1 MKNKKRKKPLA
12 HNNVSIEQRIEL
24 SLQLARVIRGG
35 PSLVNYF
42 ILQLEAEER
51 EGARYTRVSRIRCNG
66 DRKRVAITVSK
77 VSRVVHARLSLLLE
91 EDDARGFLP
100 CSIRG
105 ENLRFSKAARFH
117 TSSRVSIKVSLDLGR
132 IVRICIYIYIL
143 KVKGKDEVLYCI
155 AARFVYLF
163 YNLSTFESIKRIIHF
178 QIDQIVY
185 I

>member
-91 EDDARGFLP
+91 EDDARGFH
-100 CSIRG
+100 
-105 ENLRFSKAARFH
+105 ARFAGKIYD
-117 TSSRVSIKVSLDLGR
+117 SRKPRVFTQ
-132 IVRICIYIYIL
+132 
-143 KVKGKDEVLYCI
+143 
-155 AARFVYLF
+155 AAAFRSKF
-163 YNLSTFESIKRIIHF
+163 R
-178 QIDQIVY
+178 
-185 I
+185 